1 MDLDECFLEDIL
13 GDRPVAQETDQEAE
27 ERPLVP
33 VDERA
38 EGRIIAIAIIL
49 EQLLIG
55 AVIDEPQP
63 GGAGTG

>member
-1 MDLDECFLEDIL
+1 MDLDEGFLEDIL
-13 GDRPVAQETDQEAE
+13 GDRAVAQEPDQESE

-33 VDERA
+33 IDERA
-38 EGRIIAIAIIL
+38 EGRVVAVAIIL

-63 GGAGTG
+63 KGAGTG